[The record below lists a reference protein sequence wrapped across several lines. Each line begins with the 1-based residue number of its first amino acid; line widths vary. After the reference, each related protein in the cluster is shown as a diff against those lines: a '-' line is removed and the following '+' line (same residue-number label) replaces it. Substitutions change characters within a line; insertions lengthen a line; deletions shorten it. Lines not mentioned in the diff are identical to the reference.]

1 MGTGSQLGRL
11 CGKMMHFYDL
21 KWLVSGT
28 ALDRDHMEG
37 IDGSQRVQ
45 EALRILLWM
54 GMQKLPRI
62 VQGARSL
69 AMIVTEAWSRGKQS
83 GTHQN
88 DRRGDCE
95 RRDTSSRKRTLEEA
109 LPPSFTLNAV
119 GRELTAVQLLS
130 RNPAPPETLASR
142 TTETATS

>member
-1 MGTGSQLGRL
+1 
-11 CGKMMHFYDL
+11 MMHFYDL

-69 AMIVTEAWSRGKQS
+69 AMTFNRSMVEGK
-83 GTHQN
+83 
-88 DRRGDCE
+88 
-95 RRDTSSRKRTLEEA
+95 
-109 LPPSFTLNAV
+109 AV
-119 GRELTAVQLLS
+119 G
-130 RNPAPPETLASR
+130 NAPERQERGL
-142 TTETATS
+142 